1 MQSLVDEL
9 CDSEGVPEA
18 SAIEIVHVMALKIP
32 DLEPNDLAKL
42 VQSCL
47 TSIQS
52 GKNLKGK

>member
-42 VQSCL
+42 VQS
-47 TSIQS
+47 
-52 GKNLKGK
+52 